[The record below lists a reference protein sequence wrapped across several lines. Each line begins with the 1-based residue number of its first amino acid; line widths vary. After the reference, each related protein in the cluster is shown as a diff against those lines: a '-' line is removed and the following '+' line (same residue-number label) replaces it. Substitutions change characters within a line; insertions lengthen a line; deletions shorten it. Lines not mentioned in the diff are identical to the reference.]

1 MAICDDIMHGT
12 GTAFCDPA
20 KGQGANPKPRALPLL
35 AGAAMNPPLR
45 VGRFD
50 RLRGVDALALPDP
63 GPAGARAPTITSAMR
78 AADLIAAEA

>member
-20 KGQGANPKPRALPLL
+20 KGQGAIPRPHVLPLPD
-35 AGAAMNPPLR
+35 GTAMNPPLR
-45 VGRFD
+45 VGRD
-50 RLRGVDALALPDP
+50 DGLRGVDALALSDL

-78 AADLIAAEA
+78 VADLIPAED